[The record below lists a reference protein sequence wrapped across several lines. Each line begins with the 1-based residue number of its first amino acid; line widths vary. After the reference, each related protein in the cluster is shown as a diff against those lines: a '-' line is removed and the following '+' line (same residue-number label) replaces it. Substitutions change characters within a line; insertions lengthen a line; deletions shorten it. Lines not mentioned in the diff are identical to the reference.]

1 MKSFI
6 KLLFMFLLLGFAL
19 IAQPQDLQAEQID
32 YNGYITSINKE
43 NVELVSNN
51 LFRGEISSCQEEQ
64 TQNSNSN
71 TTYFIAFD
79 YKNNLYTSNK
89 DPLKGQ
95 FIHNLSA
102 NLKEEKQT
110 RAP

>member
-19 IAQPQDLQAEQID
+19 IAQPQDLHAEQID

-51 LFRGEISSCQEEQ
+51 LFRGEIC
-64 TQNSNSN
+64 
-71 TTYFIAFD
+71 
-79 YKNNLYTSNK
+79 
-89 DPLKGQ
+89 
-95 FIHNLSA
+95 
-102 NLKEEKQT
+102 KQ
-110 RAP
+110 